1 MTNNSNNEMWFQE
14 MDRTNPLD
22 TTKSEERP
30 EGSLNADTLAEVQ
43 VDNSLNTEVGSQSP
57 EVANQSP
64 EVANMFNL
72 EGTSCSEELRTKH
85 VKSSTIRTQ
94 DVSSNM
100 EEELDSVINKVRQIK
115 IHCETFKDVIYPGL
129 D

>member
-1 MTNNSNNEMWFQE
+1 
-14 MDRTNPLD
+14 
-22 TTKSEERP
+22 
-30 EGSLNADTLAEVQ
+30 
-43 VDNSLNTEVGSQSP
+43 
-57 EVANQSP
+57 
-64 EVANMFNL
+64 MFNL
-72 EGTSCSEELRTKH
+72 EGTSCSEEPRTKH

>member
-1 MTNNSNNEMWFQE
+1 MPFRNTNFQLNYAREVRSTSLGDVILHLLTSGHNSNNEMWFQE

-72 EGTSCSEELRTKH
+72 EGTSCSEEPRTKH
-85 VKSSTIRTQ
+85 VKSSTIRT
-94 DVSSNM
+94 
-100 EEELDSVINKVRQIK
+100 
-115 IHCETFKDVIYPGL
+115 
-129 D
+129 

>member
-14 MDRTNPLD
+14 MDRTNPVD

-30 EGSLNADTLAEVQ
+30 EGSLNADTLAEGQ

-72 EGTSCSEELRTKH
+72 EGTSCSRGAEDQACQVQHHQDLGRELQHGGRA
-85 VKSSTIRTQ
+85 
-94 DVSSNM
+94 
-100 EEELDSVINKVRQIK
+100 
-115 IHCETFKDVIYPGL
+115 
-129 D
+129 

>member
-1 MTNNSNNEMWFQE
+1 

-30 EGSLNADTLAEVQ
+30 EGSLKADTLAEVQ
-43 VDNSLNTEVGSQSP
+43 VDNSLST

-72 EGTSCSEELRTKH
+72 EGTSCSEEPRTKH
-85 VKSSTIRTQ
+85 VKSITIRTQ
-94 DVSSNM
+94 DVSSTM
-100 EEELDSVINKVRQIK
+100 EEELDSVINKVRHIK